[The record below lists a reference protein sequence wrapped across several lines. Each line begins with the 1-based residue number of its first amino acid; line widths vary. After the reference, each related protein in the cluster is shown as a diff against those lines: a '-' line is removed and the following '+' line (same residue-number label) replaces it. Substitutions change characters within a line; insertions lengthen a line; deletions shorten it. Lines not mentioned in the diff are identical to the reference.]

1 MQGRSARRASVIAV
15 LEVRRDVQCN
25 DRERDIGERHSGKKD
40 EGIRGTRH
48 LGVGG
53 PDPHCAA
60 RLTTPNVDRPR
71 AGAGVALAGI
81 AVSPNTGRSRDSRS
95 SPRRR
100 HRDSFSCPGWLRSGV
115 RAAAHPRQ
123 SLPGAAAPGCGP
135 LGSIEHGSIPLRLPV
150 TALSANARVGDRG
163 QCLTAG
169 MDDFSTSSAWRS
181 SSTTYRRAD
190 CPKHRPGGFPREPG
204 DADLGRNSAQSDSR
218 LESKRRARSAG
229 RDRNPFPRCGAAAF
243 GALSRTVPSFEA
255 DALHRAGR
263 IAGLLLALI
272 SSQEG

>member
-1 MQGRSARRASVIAV
+1 MTVNAILASGIPARRTRESGAPATWELGGRTPTAPPVSRRRTLTGLGQAPGLRWPESQCRRTRDALETPGHPRAVVIATASRV
-15 LEVRRDVQCN
+15 PVGSAPGSGRR
-25 DRERDIGERHSGKKD
+25 RTRARAY
-40 EGIRGTRH
+40 RG
-48 LGVGG
+48 
-53 PDPHCAA
+53 
-60 RLTTPNVDRPR
+60 
-71 AGAGVALAGI
+71 
-81 AVSPNTGRSRDSRS
+81 
-95 SPRRR
+95 PRR
-100 HRDSFSCPGWLRSGV
+100 L
-115 RAAAHPRQ
+115 
-123 SLPGAAAPGCGP
+123 AAAPWAP
-135 LGSIEHGSIPLRLPV
+135 SSMAAIPLRLPV

-169 MDDFSTSSAWRS
+169 MDDFSTSSVWRS

-204 DADLGRNSAQSDSR
+204 DADLGRNSAQSNSR
-218 LESKRRARSAG
+218 LEPKRRARSAG

>member
-81 AVSPNTGRSRDSRS
+81 AVSPNTRRSRDSRS

-123 SLPGAAAPGCGP
+123 SA
-135 LGSIEHGSIPLRLPV
+135 IPLRLPV

-204 DADLGRNSAQSDSR
+204 DADLGRNSAQSNSR